1 MIGVHPSGIR
11 HRRGPL
17 GAGGADVAAVLRPAR
32 EMAEELAD
40 GLTPRAAD
48 RVARRARRLLD
59 ADGVVLC
66 DLSGPLGT
74 AGKVREDVRE
84 LAERALTEGRPV
96 RGGGAVAAPLL
107 TGAEPLGALVV
118 AGGEVAADQT
128 EALADWLGEALERA
142 VLGLAREELALA
154 ELSRLRAQISPHFL
168 YNALS
173 AIASL
178 VRSDPERARD
188 LLVQFSE
195 LARYAFSGRG
205 QFTTVTEEFRAIEVY
220 LQLERARFGS
230 RLSTSVRV
238 APEVLPVT
246 LPFLT
251 LQPLVENAIRHGIEP
266 RRGGGTVTVT
276 GAALGP
282 DCTITVEDDGA
293 GMEPE
298 LAESVLAGRGE
309 RSGIGLANVDQRL
322 RTLYGPEYGL
332 LVETAPGAG
341 TRITLRVPLSSPG
354 MATR

>member
-1 MIGVHPSGIR
+1 M
-11 HRRGPL
+11 
-17 GAGGADVAAVLRPAR
+17 ATVLRSAR
-32 EMAEELAD
+32 GMVDELAE
-40 GLTPRAAD
+40 GLTPQAAD
-48 RVARRARRLLD
+48 RVARRARKLLG

-84 LAERALTEGRPV
+84 LADRALASGRPA
-96 RGGGAVAAPLL
+96 RAGSAVAAPLL
-107 TGAEPLGALVV
+107 TGTEPTGALVA
-118 AGGEVAADQT
+118 AGDEVVGEQV

-154 ELSRLRAQISPHFL
+154 ELGRLRAQISPHFL

-205 QFTTVTEEFRAIEVY
+205 QFTTVAEEFRAIEVY

-246 LPFLT
+246 LPFLS

-266 RRGGGTVTVT
+266 RSGGGTVTVI
-276 GAALGP
+276 GAAVGP

-293 GMEPE
+293 GMDPE
-298 LAESVLAGRGE
+298 LAEAVLSGRGE
-309 RSGIGLANVDQRL
+309 RSGIGIANVDQRL

-332 LVETAPGAG
+332 VVETAPGAG
-341 TRITLRVPLSSPG
+341 TRVTFRVPLSRPG

>member
-1 MIGVHPSGIR
+1 MIGVHPPGIR
-11 HRRGPL
+11 HRRHPL
-17 GAGGADVAAVLRPAR
+17 QGGGTDVAAVLRAAR
-32 EMAEELAD
+32 GMADEFAD
-40 GLTPRAAD
+40 GFTPQAAD
-48 RVARRARRLLD
+48 RVARRVRRLLD

-66 DLSGPLGT
+66 DLSGPLGS
-74 AGKVREDVRE
+74 AGKVREDVRD
-84 LAERALTEGRPV
+84 LADRALAGGRPV
-96 RGGGAVAAPLL
+96 RSAGAVAAPLL
-107 TGAEPLGALVV
+107 TGAEPTGALVV
-118 AGGEVAADQT
+118 AGGAIAAEQV

-178 VRSDPERARD
+178 VRSDPERARE

-205 QFTTVTEEFRAIEVY
+205 QFTTVAEEFRAIEVY

-266 RRGGGTVTVT
+266 RPGGGTVTVT
-276 GAALGP
+276 GVAVGP

-293 GMEPE
+293 GMDPE
-298 LAESVLAGRGE
+298 LAGAVLAGRGE
-309 RSGIGLANVDQRL
+309 GSGIGLANVDQRL
-322 RTLYGPEYGL
+322 RTLYGPEHGVV
-332 LVETAPGAG
+332 VETAPGAG
-341 TRITLRVPLSSPG
+341 TRITCRIPLSAPG

>member
-1 MIGVHPSGIR
+1 M
-11 HRRGPL
+11 
-17 GAGGADVAAVLRPAR
+17 AAVLRSAC
-32 EMAEELAD
+32 EMVSELAE
-40 GLTPRAAD
+40 GLTPQAAD
-48 RVARRARRLLD
+48 RVARRARKLLN

-74 AGKVREDVRE
+74 AGKVHEDVRE
-84 LAERALTEGRPV
+84 LAEWALAGGRPV
-96 RGGGAVAAPLL
+96 RGGSAVAAPLL
-107 TGAEPLGALVV
+107 TGAEPMGALVV
-118 AGGEVAADQT
+118 AGDEVVAEQV

-154 ELSRLRAQISPHFL
+154 ELRRLRAQISPHFL

-173 AIASL
+173 AITSL

-205 QFTTVTEEFRAIEVY
+205 QFTTVAEEFRAIEVY

-266 RRGGGTVTVT
+266 RPGGGTVTVA
-276 GAALGP
+276 GAAVGP

-293 GMEPE
+293 GMDPE
-298 LAESVLAGRGE
+298 LAEAVLSGRGE

-332 LVETAPGAG
+332 VVETAPGAG
-341 TRITLRVPLSSPG
+341 TRVAFRVPLSSPG

>member
-1 MIGVHPSGIR
+1 MIGVHPPGIR
-11 HRRGPL
+11 HRRNPSR
-17 GAGGADVAAVLRPAR
+17 AGGADVAAVLRSAR
-32 EMAEELAD
+32 DMADEFA
-40 GLTPRAAD
+40 GGFTPQAAD

-66 DLSGPLGT
+66 DLSGPLGS
-74 AGKVREDVRE
+74 AGKVREDVRQ
-84 LAERALTEGRPV
+84 LADRALADGRPV

-118 AGGEVAADQT
+118 VGGEVAAEQV

-205 QFTTVTEEFRAIEVY
+205 QFTTVAEEFRAMEVY

-246 LPFLT
+246 LPFLS

-266 RRGGGTVTVT
+266 RPGGGTVTVT
-276 GAALGP
+276 GVAVGP

-293 GMEPE
+293 GMDPQ
-298 LAESVLAGRGE
+298 LAEAVLSGRGE

-332 LVETAPGAG
+332 VVETAPGAG
-341 TRITLRVPLSSPG
+341 TRITFRVPLSAPG

>member
-1 MIGVHPSGIR
+1 MIGVHPSGLR

-17 GAGGADVAAVLRPAR
+17 GASGADVAAVLRSAR
-32 EMAEELAD
+32 EMADELAD

-48 RVARRARRLLD
+48 RVARRARRLLA

-66 DLSGPLGT
+66 DLSGPLGA
-74 AGKVREDVRE
+74 AGKVRGDARE
-84 LAERALTEGRPV
+84 LAERALTDGRPV

-118 AGGEVAADQT
+118 AGDESAADQA

-205 QFTTVTEEFRAIEVY
+205 QFTTVAEEFRAIEVY
-220 LQLERARFGS
+220 LQLERARFGP
-230 RLSTSVRV
+230 RLSTWVRV

-266 RRGGGTVTVT
+266 RPGGGTVTVT

-293 GMEPE
+293 GMAPE
-298 LAESVLAGRGE
+298 LAEAVLSGRGE

-341 TRITLRVPLSSPG
+341 TRITFRVPLSSPG